1 MPSLAQS
8 KPKDETDGRTD
19 RKKETQVD
27 RGSVGRARQLPRM
40 AFVVKHKSDS
50 LALSI
55 PSADFA
61 SSYVKA

>member
-1 MPSLAQS
+1 M
-8 KPKDETDGRTD
+8 D
-19 RKKETQVD
+19 RKKETQAG
-27 RGSVGRARQLPRM
+27 RGSVGQAGHLPRM